1 MSSVDI
7 WHELFDGEVG
17 FAGGVGFGRRVSL
30 FLDWLATIEV
40 DRTVFSIIAQ
50 NDSSVGTNC

>member
-7 WHELFDGEVG
+7 WRELFDGEVG

-30 FLDWLATIEV
+30 LLDWLATIEV
-40 DRTVFSIIAQ
+40 ARPV
-50 NDSSVGTNC
+50 V